1 MDVSNSRPAPPLP
14 IARPPM
20 GFSFAVADRHH
31 QCSDARSSS
40 QSSPLSGV
48 ELSPSYLSIQ
58 HCTVCPRCWSVEW
71 ERNHDSLYNLQMRY
85 RCLFSLVCP
94 AHTTSTTYW
103 NCCILW
109 LLQATGYD
117 YRHSAQQTSFNQDTN
132 GEIYAETN
140 LFRLLMMIRSL
151 FMDFVHFC
159 VFFV

>member
-1 MDVSNSRPAPPLP
+1 MPGPAHRAAHSLEWNCPQV
-14 IARPPM
+14 I
-20 GFSFAVADRHH
+20 
-31 QCSDARSSS
+31 
-40 QSSPLSGV
+40 
-48 ELSPSYLSIQ
+48 YLS
-58 HCTVCPRCWSVEW
+58 HTVLYVPGVGALN
-71 ERNHDSLYNLQMRY
+71 ERNHDSLYNLQMGS

-109 LLQATGYD
+109 LLQATGYN

-151 FMDFVHFC
+151 FMDFVHF
-159 VFFV
+159 FFFFKKQLKKKKNDK